1 MPRGL
6 TIAAGVLTVLTVLT
20 VLSVTSSAGLVQ
32 STPAPKPL
40 ASRPPVGTVRRRA
53 ASWSTP
59 ITQSKSGLWVW
70 VQCAGKDD
78 IKHNY
83 AATPALWLLHAAA
96 HLDLNV
102 MFCDMPPSDGIPAEY
117 LQRAVSLPPALRKL
131 VTENEPMVPRRYL
144 ELLSKVTTSFGTPCT
159 FMYAIMITPIVAVGN
174 SPEIVAENLR
184 QLLIYRTPHFAVVP
198 RVMHRTP

>member
-1 MPRGL
+1 
-6 TIAAGVLTVLTVLT
+6 
-20 VLSVTSSAGLVQ
+20 
-32 STPAPKPL
+32 
-40 ASRPPVGTVRRRA
+40 
-53 ASWSTP
+53 
-59 ITQSKSGLWVW
+59 
-70 VQCAGKDD
+70 VQCPGQDD
-78 IKHNY
+78 VEHGN
-83 AATPALWLLHAAA
+83 AATRPQWLLFAADM
-96 HLDLNV
+96 LDLNV

-117 LQRAVSLPPALRKL
+117 LQRAVSLPPAPRKL

-184 QLLIYRTPHFAVVP
+184 QLLIYRTPHFAAVP